1 MQLRNIFGLIWH
13 SKKGLFWLIGFMK
26 RRHHPLI
33 SYIIRFCTSNIF
45 LNSNMYVT
53 AWLDKIMINLKTHI
67 CMHTK
72 VNEASQKMSREQQIN
87 PYITLE
93 DWLQMDYFSSKRIIS
108 IIFRTHVCI
117 ALCICLYVLRHE
129 NNLGLF
135 NIWRFST

>member
-1 MQLRNIFGLIWH
+1 
-13 SKKGLFWLIGFMK
+13 MK

-87 PYITLE
+87 PYITLK

-108 IIFRTHVCI
+108 ILFCTHVCI
-117 ALCICLYVLRHE
+117 ALCICLCVLWHE

-135 NIWRFST
+135 EHLKVFNVKAGQGHLWLKGPNFLILRIW

>member
-1 MQLRNIFGLIWH
+1 
-13 SKKGLFWLIGFMK
+13 MK

-93 DWLQMDYFSSKRIIS
+93 DWLQMDYFLQR
-108 IIFRTHVCI
+108 
-117 ALCICLYVLRHE
+117 
-129 NNLGLF
+129 GLF
-135 NIWRFST
+135 PLYLHTCVYCFVHLFVCAMAWKQFRPFLTFEGFQRKSRSRTPLTKRP